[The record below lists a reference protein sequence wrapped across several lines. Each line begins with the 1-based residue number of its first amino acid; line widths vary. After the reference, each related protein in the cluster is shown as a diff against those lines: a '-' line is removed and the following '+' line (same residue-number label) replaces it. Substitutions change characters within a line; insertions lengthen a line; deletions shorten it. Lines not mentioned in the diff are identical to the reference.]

1 MGSSSCFD
9 VRAWRSLGLRGFEI
23 LGMEQREVCDVSV
36 VLGVPGVCFVD
47 VEGGVS
53 GFEG

>member
-9 VRAWRSLGLRGFEI
+9 VRAWRSLFGPRGYEM

-36 VLGVPGVCFVD
+36 VLGEDLAYVLWTC
-47 VEGGVS
+47 
-53 GFEG
+53 